1 MNISATLSPVHSGYA
16 QHAAGRVVD
25 DAGVYGPCGG
35 PRGTQAPV
43 ERVVEGEVIGRR
55 HGRQDDSAERLG
67 NLLRMHAGAD
77 STAAPR
83 AVSGGRAAVALY
95 AGVAATTERRADT
108 ATLDIYV

>member
-1 MNISATLSPVHSGYA
+1 MNISTTLGPVHSGYA

-25 DAGVYGPCGG
+25 DAGVYG

-95 AGVAATTERRADT
+95 AGIAATTERRADT
-108 ATLDIYV
+108 ATLDVYV